1 MDSKNRVVSLF
12 TGAGGMDIGF
22 HKAGFHT
29 IWANDIDPYAVET
42 FNNYVGKS
50 VASCGDLT
58 RLSVPDSGSA
68 ELVIGG
74 PPCQGFSVAGKMDPN
89 DPRSQLVWDFLKVVD
104 RVKPKAF
111 VMENVKAL
119 AINKRFKD
127 VRDGLIKKAQE
138 LGYETELHVLNS
150 ADFGV
155 PQKRERMFLIGI
167 RGGGKL
173 SIEPTTAETP
183 VSVRSILE
191 QLPKVGTEENNAL
204 CKAVITPARYPV
216 LRKSPYS
223 GMLFNG
229 QGRPINLSKPSQTL
243 PASMGG
249 NRTPI
254 IDQLSL
260 DNPNEISWVEEYHKG
275 LMEGGP
281 TAQVAPTRL
290 RRLTVLEAQAI
301 QTFPLDMKFSGSQ
314 STQFRQIGNAV
325 PCDLAYHVAKAVK
338 KVIAN

>member
-1 MDSKNRVVSLF
+1 MNNKNKIVSLF

-22 HKAGFHT
+22 HKAGFET

-42 FNNYVGKS
+42 FNNYFKDRI
-50 VASCGDLT
+50 ACCGDLT
-58 RLSVPDSGSA
+58 MLNTPDEGSA

-89 DPRSQLVWDFLKVVD
+89 DPRSELVWDFMNVVE
-104 RVKPKAF
+104 RIKPKAF

-119 AINKRFKD
+119 AINKKFEKTRE
-127 VRDGLIKKAQE
+127 GLLKRAKE
-138 LGYETELHVLNS
+138 LGYEAQIHLLNS
-150 ADFGV
+150 ANFGV

-167 RGGGKL
+167 LGGGKVK
-173 SIEPTTAETP
+173 IKPTTP
-183 VSVRSILE
+183 NQLISVSSVLSK
-191 QLPKVGTEENNAL
+191 LPRVGTEGNDSL
-204 CKAVITPARYPV
+204 CKAVITPAKQPI
-216 LRKSPYS
+216 LRKSPYA

-229 QGRPINLSKPSQTL
+229 QGRPINLSQPSQTL

-254 IDQLSL
+254 IDQFQL
-260 DNPNEISWVEEYHKG
+260 DKITDTSWIEEYHNNLINGISPVQK
-275 LMEGGP
+275 
-281 TAQVAPTRL
+281 APSQL

-301 QTFPLDMKFSGSQ
+301 QTFPLDMKFTGSQ

-325 PCDLAYHVAKAVK
+325 PCDLAYHVALAIKEA
-338 KVIAN
+338 IR